1 MADDNTP
8 KPVAAAD
15 FKPDDLT
22 SAYNDVIA
30 AQKAGDDDDFQKAL
44 KSLDDIAQQAMGT
57 ATDKED
63 DESDKK
69 PDPFK
74 QVADKYSKGDE
85 Q

>member
-44 KSLDDIAQQAMGT
+44 KSLDDIAMQAMGT
-57 ATDKED
+57 ATNDED
-63 DESDKK
+63 DGDDKK
-69 PDPFK
+69 LDPFK

>member
-22 SAYNDVIA
+22 SAYNDAIA

-44 KSLDDIAQQAMGT
+44 KSLDDIVMQAMGT
-57 ATDKED
+57 ATDEED
-63 DESDKK
+63 DKGDKK

-74 QVADKYSKGDE
+74 SVADKYSKGDE

>member
-44 KSLDDIAQQAMGT
+44 KSLDDIAMQAMGT
-57 ATDKED
+57 ATDD
-63 DESDKK
+63 NDNGDKK

>member
-44 KSLDDIAQQAMGT
+44 KSLDDIAMQAMGKS
-57 ATDKED
+57 TDEND
-63 DESDKK
+63 DDDKK
-69 PDPFK
+69 PDPFEAVK
-74 QVADKYSKGDE
+74 NKYSKGDAE
-85 Q
+85 

>member
-22 SAYNDVIA
+22 SAFNDVIA

-44 KSLDDIAQQAMGT
+44 KSLDDIAMQAMGT
-57 ATDKED
+57 ATDDED
-63 DESDKK
+63 DKK

>member
-1 MADDNTP
+1 MTDDKTP
-8 KPVAAAD
+8 KPIAAAD
-15 FKPDDLT
+15 FKTDDLT

-30 AQKAGDDDDFQKAL
+30 AQKAGEDDDFQKAL

-57 ATDKED
+57 ATDEND
-63 DESDKK
+63 SGGDK

>member
-30 AQKAGDDDDFQKAL
+30 AQKAGDDNDFQKAL

-57 ATDKED
+57 ATNENDGGGD
-63 DESDKK
+63 K

>member
-1 MADDNTP
+1 MADDKKP

-15 FKPDDLT
+15 FKPEDLT
-22 SAYNDVIA
+22 GAFNDVIA

-44 KSLDDIAQQAMGT
+44 KSLNDIAQQAMGT
-57 ATDKED
+57 ATNDED
-63 DESDKK
+63 ETDDKK

-74 QVADKYSKGDE
+74 QVADKYSQGDE